1 MLIANSMVQ
10 TEYPLFPCNHE
21 EFDTR
26 VMLHAAS
33 AASQGYKLI
42 LIIANDIDLTILGI
56 SFFTEI
62 GAEKLLWV
70 SIGMGKKLRYIF
82 IHDICN
88 VMSYI

>member
-1 MLIANSMVQ
+1 MVQ
-10 TEYPLFPCNHE
+10 TEYPLFPCNNE

-42 LIIANDIDLTILGI
+42 LIIANGTDLTILGI
-56 SFFTEI
+56 PFFTEI
-62 GAEKLLWV
+62 GAEKLWV
-70 SIGMGKKLRYIF
+70 SIGMGKKLRYIS

-88 VMSYI
+88 VMSHI